1 MTTLETRKGQN
12 LASGGRITHACVYTV
27 EGRRCTTK
35 VYACYIF
42 TWSLIGFVGHTES
55 FKYYEVHMV
64 HVVGTCLPVHVDSPP
79 LLSVPNSK
87 FSKRFLENVGVL
99 QIHG

>member
-1 MTTLETRKGQN
+1 MVGESRTR
-12 LASGGRITHACVYTV
+12 LCSTV
-27 EGRRCTTK
+27 EGVEGTTK

-64 HVVGTCLPVHVDSPP
+64 HVVGTCLPVDSPP